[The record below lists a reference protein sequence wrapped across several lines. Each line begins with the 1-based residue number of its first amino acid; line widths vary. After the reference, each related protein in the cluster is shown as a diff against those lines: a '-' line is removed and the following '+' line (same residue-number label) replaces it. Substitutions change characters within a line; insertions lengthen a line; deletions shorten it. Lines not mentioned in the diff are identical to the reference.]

1 MPDSQ
6 GDITRFLAS
15 IQNGGDKAL
24 PEIIPQLYNELRRLA
39 AHCLRDERPGHTLQ
53 ATALVHE
60 AYLKLADQHRA
71 QWQNRAQFMAL
82 AAQLMRRILVDYAR
96 QRIAMKRGGGVA
108 AVELQENLVGGSVD
122 RSEEMLAVDEAL
134 ARLGELDAQ
143 QAKVVELRY
152 FGGLTVEETAD
163 ALDVSPRT
171 VKRDWAMA
179 KAWLS
184 LELASKVSR

>member
-1 MPDSQ
+1 MADSP
-6 GDITRFLAS
+6 GDITQFLAS
-15 IQNGGDKAL
+15 LKQGSDRAL
-24 PEIIPQLYNELRRLA
+24 PELIPQLYNDLRRLA

-96 QRIAMKRGGGVA
+96 QRIAQKRGGGAA
-108 AVELQENLVGGSVD
+108 AVELEDNLAAASSAQ
-122 RSEEMLAVDEAL
+122 SEEVLAVDEAL
-134 ARLGELDAQ
+134 ARLSALDAQ
-143 QAKVVELRY
+143 QARVVELRY

-163 ALDVSPRT
+163 ALDISPRT